1 MNKIVIAIDGYSG
14 CGKSSTAKE
23 VARQLGY
30 IYIDSGAMYRAA
42 ALHFLNEGLSLNSP
56 KDVAKGLNTLQITF
70 QTNPSTFRQETFLN
84 GKNVEEEIRTM
95 RVSERVSEVASI
107 KEIRQAMVAQ
117 QKELGKNKGVVMDGR
132 DIASVVFPDALLKI
146 FMTADVDTRAKRRQ
160 LELQQKGQEVSL
172 QEIRENLLAR
182 DIMDSSRT
190 ESPLLKV
197 PEAIEI
203 DTTSLSFEQQ
213 VGKIIALAK
222 KVMLT

>member
-42 ALHFLNEGLSLNSP
+42 ALHFLNEGLSLSST
-56 KDVAKGLNTLQITF
+56 KDVVKGLSTLQITF
-70 QTNPSTFRQETFLN
+70 QTNPSTLRQETYLN

-117 QKELGKNKGVVMDGR
+117 QQELGKNKGVHMDGR
-132 DIASVVFPDALLKI
+132 DIASVVFPDAALKI
-146 FMTADVDTRAKRRQ
+146 FMTADVDIRAKRRQ
-160 LELQQKGQEVSL
+160 VELQQKGQEVDL
-172 QEIRENLLAR
+172 QEIKENLIAR
-182 DIMDSSRT
+182 DRKDSSRV

-197 PEAIEI
+197 TDAIEI

-213 VGKIIALAK
+213 VGKIIAHAQ
-222 KVMLT
+222 KVIFN

>member
-42 ALHFLNEGLSLNSP
+42 ALHFLNEGLSLSNP
-56 KDVAKGLNTLQITF
+56 KDVAKGLSTLEITF
-70 QTNPSTFRQETFLN
+70 QTNPSTLRQETFLN

-95 RVSERVSEVASI
+95 RVSERVSEVARI

-117 QKELGKNKGVVMDGR
+117 QQELGKNKGVVMDGR
-132 DIASVVFPDALLKI
+132 DIASVVFPDAALKI

-160 LELQQKGQEVSL
+160 LELRQKGEEVNVE
-172 QEIRENLLAR
+172 EIKLNLVER
-182 DIMDSSRT
+182 DRMDSSRV
-190 ESPLLKV
+190 ESPLIKV
-197 PEAIEI
+197 ADAIEI

-213 VGKIIALAK
+213 VGKIIAHAQ
-222 KVMLT
+222 KVMFN